1 MAKPKNNQHAGMPA
15 GAPPAVM
22 RRIIIKGKEYPCRIT
37 MGAMLRFKRET
48 GHDISSLNSGD
59 MVELITFL
67 HCCVTSAC
75 RADKI
80 EFTMDVEEMA
90 DHLTPDDLNA
100 FYDGVAHSEDAVED
114 GEKKM
119 SNPT

>member
-1 MAKPKNNQHAGMPA
+1 MAKPKNNQYAGMPA
-15 GAPPAVM
+15 GAPPAIM
-22 RRIIIKGKEYPCRIT
+22 RRIIINGMEYPCRIT
-37 MGAMLRFKRET
+37 MGAMLRFKRVT

-59 MVELITFL
+59 MAELITFL

-80 EFTMDVEEMA
+80 EFSMDVEEMA

-100 FYDGVAHSEDAVED
+100 FYDGVASGEGAADD
-114 GEKKM
+114 EKKM